1 VPGGLKTMVEHKKDA
16 KEIPIEFLEEE
27 EKEKSKEKKEN
38 DNLDEPITG
47 DTSKK
52 EKKSTEDHKKKKD
65 EYKFKYEELNDHF
78 LRLRSEFANYKR
90 RVEREQLEF
99 ADYIKG
105 EYIKK
110 LLPILDDFEHML
122 AKSNQEVNDKS
133 ILDGA
138 KIIFEKLGQAI
149 KELGVEKI
157 DAIGAEFNPQ
167 IHEALMMQKVS
178 KKEENGKIISVFQHG
193 YKIKDRLLRPS
204 KVIVGEYEKK
214 DSEEKKL
221 N

>member
-1 VPGGLKTMVEHKKDA
+1 MVEHKKDA
-16 KEIPIEFLEEE
+16 KDIPIEFLEEE
-27 EKEKSKEKKEN
+27 EKEKSKEKNE
-38 DNLDEPITG
+38 DENLDEPIAG
-47 DTSKK
+47 DTSRKDR
-52 EKKSTEDHKKKKD
+52 KSTEDHKKKKD
-65 EYKFKYEELNDHF
+65 EYKIKYEELNDQF

-90 RVEREQLEF
+90 RVEREQLDF
-99 ADYIKG
+99 ADYVKG

-110 LLPILDDFEHML
+110 ILPILDDFEHML
-122 AKSNQEVNDKS
+122 NKSNQEGNDKS
-133 ILDGA
+133 VLDGA
-138 KIIFEKLGQAI
+138 KIIFEKLGQTI

-157 DAIGAEFNPQ
+157 DAIGAEFDPQ

-178 KKEENGKIISVFQHG
+178 KKEENGKIISVYQHG

-214 DSEEKKL
+214 DLEEKKL

>member
-27 EKEKSKEKKEN
+27 EKEKSKGKKDE
-38 DNLDEPITG
+38 NLDEPIAG
-47 DTSKK
+47 DTSRK